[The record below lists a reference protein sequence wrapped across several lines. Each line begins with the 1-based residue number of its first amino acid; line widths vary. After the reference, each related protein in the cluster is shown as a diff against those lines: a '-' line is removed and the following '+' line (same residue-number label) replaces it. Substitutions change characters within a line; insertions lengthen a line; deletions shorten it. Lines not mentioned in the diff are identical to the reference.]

1 MCSLDRSDDWRN
13 RSCGVEISISNDLHR
28 TVVIAVI
35 AVRMVQMAGHE
46 IIDMIAMWNSLV
58 TAAGSMNVGGI
69 MSATSMVR
77 RASIRVLVAHFNCM
91 FVHVIAVGMMKMAVV
106 EVIQMVAVSDGYVAA
121 VGSMGVIV
129 V

>member
-1 MCSLDRSDDWRN
+1 MLRSPLWRQ
-13 RSCGVEISISNDLHR
+13 ISISNDLHR

-35 AVRMVQMAGHE
+35 AVRMVQMAGDE

-69 MSATSMVR
+69 MSATSMVG
-77 RASIRVLVAHFNCM
+77 RASIRVLAAHFDCM
-91 FVHVIAVGMMKMAVV
+91 FVHVIAMRMMKMAIM
-106 EVIQMVAVSDGYVAA
+106 EVIQMVAVSDGNVAA